1 MGRIGVTY
9 KDVVEAAV
17 TIRKNMEN
25 PTVDRVRQ
33 YLGTGSKST
42 IAPFLKR
49 WRTEHQQ
56 DADVPQLP
64 DELARAV
71 KNIHAQIQQQAD
83 IKINEAQNKFDSAK
97 KELETRIAE
106 LTAELDQ
113 TIDQNKSL
121 EDAWVKL
128 GDQKQLLEK
137 SLDAAHLS
145 LSKSNARCEASE
157 ARIAELKLVVHELNV
172 EKRDIRENF
181 EHFQQETARDRQH
194 ERDHFIQ
201 LNQQLQDQL
210 KEMNTKL
217 KMAEST
223 VREHQQQILGQSRT
237 IEDYKGKNTD
247 LQKDMRVKDEK
258 IKGLLQAIEKMKTR
272 FSASNQQNQVY
283 REKVSILT
291 DELASSKKHL
301 QSLMT
306 MFERAE
312 TRLNKAKQ
320 QIEELDA
327 KNKLILQEKAE
338 MSGQIKQLTIA
349 AKNLSKSQGSD
360 GFVKSP
366 RS

>member
-17 TIRKNMEN
+17 TIRKNEEN

-49 WRTEHQQ
+49 WRSEHQQ
-56 DADVPQLP
+56 DADAPQLP

-71 KNIHAQIQQQAD
+71 KNIHEQIQQQAD
-83 IKINEAQNKFDSAK
+83 IKINEAQNKFDTAK
-97 KELETRIAE
+97 KELETRIAA

-121 EDAWVKL
+121 EDACEKL
-128 GDQKQLLEK
+128 GGQKQSLEK
-137 SLDAAHLS
+137 SLDAAHLA
-145 LSKSNARCEASE
+145 LSKSNARCEAYESK
-157 ARIAELKLVVHELNV
+157 IDELKLAVNDLNV

-210 KEMNTKL
+210 KEMNTNL
-217 KMAEST
+217 KMAESS
-223 VREHQQQILGQSRT
+223 VREHQQQIREQSRT
-237 IEDYKGKNTD
+237 IDDYAGMNTD
-247 LQKDMRVKDEK
+247 LKKDCHVKNEK
-258 IKGLLQAIEKMKTR
+258 IDVLLQEIEKMKTR
-272 FSASNQQNQVY
+272 FTESKQQNQVY
-283 REKVSILT
+283 REKISILT
-291 DELASSKKHL
+291 GELASSKNHL

-312 TRLNKAKQ
+312 TRLNTAKQ
-320 QIEELDA
+320 QIDELDA
-327 KNKLILQEKAE
+327 KKKLILQEKAE
-338 MSGQIKQLTIA
+338 MSGQLKQLTIA
-349 AKNLSKSQGSD
+349 AKKD
-360 GFVKSP
+360 KSP
-366 RS
+366 DR